1 MYVQYKTASLGAT
14 SVRRALS
21 SLELRRV
28 VNRTYV
34 LPIKTTRGC
43 QLVPLWLMAI
53 RAAFLLA
60 NVEDD
65 LVGGIKSVL
74 CLPKMMLP
82 SRAPQ
87 AIHEN

>member
-1 MYVQYKTASLGAT
+1 MYNTASLGAT

-21 SLELRRV
+21 AWSYNELSIV
-28 VNRTYV
+28 TYV
-34 LPIKTTRGC
+34 LPIRTTRGC
-43 QLVPLWLMAI
+43 QSVPLWLMAI

>member
-1 MYVQYKTASLGAT
+1 
-14 SVRRALS
+14 
-21 SLELRRV
+21 
-28 VNRTYV
+28 
-34 LPIKTTRGC
+34 
-43 QLVPLWLMAI
+43 MAI